1 MARPTQSVTG
11 SELCRE
17 KCNHEEHEANE
28 GHESE
33 DLNTSAAKQHWRLSV
48 IGFAFFVG
56 FVTFVVASSQ
66 EQLPR
71 FRAGA
76 NLVTVDA
83 YFTKGGAA
91 VADLKQ
97 DEIEILEDGTP
108 QSIESFRIISARPQ
122 APPSPTSSRAAA
134 VPPAADADASRIFVL
149 FLDTWHV
156 SKFGSFNA
164 GAPVS
169 ALVERVIGVNDRVGL
184 MTPELNASGMD
195 LNSRAAGIERMMRES
210 TRWGQRDTV
219 GDIDPREREIDLCY
233 PDNDPQRPQY
243 RGIAKEMIERRRE
256 QKTLDA
262 LSDLVDHLGR
272 LGDER
277 KFVVLFTEGWVLF
290 RQNESLARV
299 LDKEA
304 PVPRQAP
311 IGSGT
316 PGTLTRP
323 EAYDRGF
330 TSCERERALLAFVD
344 HGVVLRQLAQRANRA
359 NVTFYAIDPR
369 GLTAFDDSIGPLK
382 PAAPPEDRAR
392 LTSRQEGLR
401 ELALNTDGAVVLN
414 TTDTRAGVARMM
426 GDLSSY
432 YLMQY
437 YSTNGKADGRF
448 RQISVRVKRPG
459 VQVRARPGY
468 LALTSEELRA
478 LTAPSSQPALPQGA
492 ELIKRRA
499 PVTALRRGPSTG
511 LDYVR
516 IEQAQLR
523 RTERLRIEVEL
534 PDGVANIAGTMLN
547 NFHQEMPLP
556 VAYTT
561 TQSNGR
567 TISRLE
573 VMLSPL
579 APAPYVLR
587 ITYEL
592 NGQKEAIDYEFR
604 IVP

>member
-1 MARPTQSVTG
+1 MKLSLVALV
-11 SELCRE
+11 
-17 KCNHEEHEANE
+17 
-28 GHESE
+28 
-33 DLNTSAAKQHWRLSV
+33 AAAILQ
-48 IGFAFFVG
+48 A
-56 FVTFVVASSQ
+56 Q
-66 EQLPR
+66 EPLPR
-71 FRAGA
+71 FRSGA

-83 YFTKGGAA
+83 YFTKSGAA
-91 VADLKQ
+91 VTDLKPG
-97 DEIEILEDGTP
+97 DVEILEDGTP
-108 QSIESFRIISARPQ
+108 QSIESFRMISARP
-122 APPSPTSSRAAA
+122 RAAA
-134 VPPAADADASRIFVL
+134 AAPASPSTPAAPVTDAGASRTFIL

-195 LNSRAAGIERMMRES
+195 LTDRAAGIGRLMRES
-210 TRWGQRDTV
+210 TRWGQRDTI
-219 GDIDPREREIDLCY
+219 GDVDPREHDIDLCY

-243 RGIAKEMIERRRE
+243 KGIAKEMIERRRE
-256 QKTLDA
+256 KKTLDA

-277 KFVVLFTEGWVLF
+277 KFVVLLTEGWVLF
-290 RQNESLARV
+290 RQNQSLARV

-304 PVPRQAP
+304 PIPQQAP
-311 IGSGT
+311 LGRS
-316 PGTLTRP
+316 PQGTLTRP

-330 TSCERERALLAFVD
+330 SSCERERSLLAFVD
-344 HGVVLRQLAQRANRA
+344 HSVSLRLLAQRANRA

-369 GLTAFDDSIGPLK
+369 GLTTFDDTIGPLR
-382 PAAPPEDRAR
+382 PASVPEDHAR

-414 TTDTRAGVARMM
+414 TTDTKAGVTRMM

-437 YSTNGKADGRF
+437 YSTNTRADGRF
-448 RQISVRVKRPG
+448 RQIEVRVKRAG

-478 LTAPSSQPALPQGA
+478 LTAPAAPPVLPEGA
-492 ELIKRRA
+492 ELIKRRL
-499 PVTALRRGPSTG
+499 PVVALRRGPSTG

-516 IEQAQLR
+516 LEQAQLR
-523 RTERLRIEVEL
+523 RTERLRIEAEL
-534 PDGVANIAGTMLN
+534 AEGAANVSGKIVN
-547 NFHQEMPLP
+547 SQQQELALP
-556 VAYTT
+556 VVYSTM
-561 TQSNGR
+561 QSNGA

-573 VMLSPL
+573 VILSPL

-587 ITYEL
+587 IVYEI
-592 NGQKEAIDYEFR
+592 NGKKEAIDYEFR